1 MKEECLRINHR
12 TNNVLELSTVENS
25 CSHLNT
31 ENYNFYLTLFTKSF
45 VIPNSCPSYIGH
57 LIFQS
62 NIDYY
67 LKRKSYHM
75 SIGCDNKQKLTIS
88 QKEKGLKRIY

>member
-1 MKEECLRINHR
+1 MKEECLRINYR
-12 TNNVLELSTVENS
+12 TKNVLELSTVDHN
-25 CSHLNT
+25 CHNLNT
-31 ENYNFYLTLFTKSF
+31 ENYNLHLTFVTQSFTIS
-45 VIPNSCPSYIGH
+45 NSCPTHIGH

-67 LKRKSYHM
+67 LKRKSYQM

-88 QKEKGLKRIY
+88 QKETGSNVE